1 MKGAISLKK
10 RIFPILFVLIM
21 LFSSTAHAAST
32 RAATVVPDISFSG
45 TTSTCTT
52 FIAAD
57 RTTDDIEAVIRLWQ
71 GSKCIETWN
80 RSSVGILSFSGTATV
95 TRGKT
100 YRLTVDVTIAGKD
113 LPRFYTEK
121 TCK

>member
-1 MKGAISLKK
+1 MKK

-45 TTSTCTT
+45 TTATCTT

-71 GSKCIETWN
+71 GNKCIETWN